1 MNDGNLPEH
10 TIETSAQTLLR
21 RSEERFR
28 VIFESS
34 AMGIVI
40 TDLNARPVHANRA
53 FQEMIGYTEDE
64 LASMTFSEFTHPDDL
79 PANLELFRDLA
90 AGRRDYYRMEKR
102 YIHKNGRHLWA
113 DLTVSL
119 VRNDSGIPL
128 FAVAMVLDIQ
138 ERKTLEREIQ
148 RSRNLESLGILAGG
162 IAHDFNNLLTTI
174 FGSIEIARLHLN
186 PASKAYDLLG
196 NAEQAFTRAQE
207 LSRQLLTFSR
217 GGEPIKRE
225 ESLRDLL
232 CNSCDF
238 SLSGSTIRCD
248 IDIPADLWPVEFDR
262 AQIGQVVHNLLLN
275 ARDAMP
281 AGGIITISASNVE
294 LTAADSLP
302 VKPGCYIKIS
312 IADRGLGIA
321 RENLP
326 KIFDPYFTTKQ
337 MGARK
342 GTGLGLAICFSI
354 VKKHEGHITVKSEV
368 GRGTTFR
375 IYIPAIC
382 GERGESAAVSEEQPA
397 GIRVLVM
404 DDEEMLLKVAMN
416 MLDAC
421 GYEAVGAS
429 SGEDAISKFRE
440 AVEAGRKPDVVILD
454 LTVRGGMGGVDA
466 LQHLREIDPDVKAV
480 VSSGYADDPIL
491 ASYYNYGFLASLP
504 KPYKVAEIDRV
515 LQAVMIKPRA

>member
-1 MNDGNLPEH
+1 MNNESAPERI
-10 TIETSAQTLLR
+10 TENAARTLLR

-40 TDLNARPVHANRA
+40 TDLDGRPVHANRA

-64 LASMTFSEFTHPDDL
+64 LASMKFSEFTHPDDL
-79 PANLELFRDLA
+79 PANLELFHDLA
-90 AGRRDYYRMEKR
+90 TGRRDYYRMEKR
-102 YIHKNGRHLWA
+102 YVHKSGRHFWS

-119 VRNDSGIPL
+119 VRNDAGAPL

-138 ERKTLEREIQ
+138 ERKTMEREIQ
-148 RSRNLESLGILAGG
+148 RRRNLESLGILAGG

-186 PASKAYDLLG
+186 PASKAYELLG
-196 NAEQAFTRAQE
+196 NAEHAFTRAQE

-217 GGEPIKRE
+217 GGEPVKRE

-232 CNSCDF
+232 GNSCDF

-281 AGGIITISASNVE
+281 AGGVITLSASNVE
-294 LTAADSLP
+294 LASSDSLP
-302 VKPGCYIKIS
+302 VAPGCYIKIS
-312 IADRGLGIA
+312 IADQGMGIA

-354 VKKHEGHITVKSEV
+354 IKKHDGHITVESEV
-368 GRGTTFR
+368 GRGTVFH
-375 IYIPAIC
+375 IYLPAIS
-382 GERGESAAVSEEQPA
+382 GVRGASVAVEDEQPA

-404 DDEEMLLKVAMN
+404 DDEELLLQVAMN
-416 MLDAC
+416 MLQAC
-421 GYEAVGAS
+421 GYETVGAS
-429 SGEDAISKFRE
+429 SGEDAVLKYRT
-440 AVEAGRKPDVVILD
+440 AVEAGRRPDVVILD
-454 LTVRGGMGGVDA
+454 LTVRGGMGGVEA
-466 LQHLREIDPDVKAV
+466 LRHLLEIDPDVKAV

-515 LQAVMIKPRA
+515 LQAVMASR